1 MRLSY
6 YTNMLSFFL
15 CIFLFA
21 ACGNNNRQNE
31 MDNRRAN
38 EDLTRSQ
45 ELTDNRQQLLETDNE
60 LEQEIEE
67 FKQDTREEIN
77 ENREEIDRIK
87 TDLNNQGTQATEQ
100 MRQEVAALEAK
111 NTELQNDLNNA
122 QAPTREDWEAF
133 KENFNR
139 ELEELGDEIS
149 SFFDQDDGNQ
159 DNL

>member
-1 MRLSY
+1 MRHSHF
-6 YTNMLSFFL
+6 TTMLSFFL
-15 CIFLFA
+15 CIFLFT

-31 MDNRRAN
+31 MDNRRAT
-38 EDLTRSQ
+38 EDLTQNQ
-45 ELTDNRQQLLETDNE
+45 ELTDNRQQLMESDTE

-67 FKQDTREEIN
+67 FKEETREEIN
-77 ENREEIDRIK
+77 DNREEIDRIK
-87 TDLNNQGTQATEQ
+87 TDLGNQGTQATEQ

-149 SFFDQDDGNQ
+149 SFFEQDGGNQ